1 MWVRVSSQGSS
12 KRKLCGESL
21 RILGIFEHWLLHM
34 SPFRSMR
41 PPLVLD
47 FDARAD
53 ASAKG
58 ATCCIGGY
66 VHHPSLGHRWFRQ
79 SFAHSEFVALGIG
92 VQPEMQREISCYEAL
107 AQAFLILAA
116 ASLLPCSCVP
126 ITLRALSD
134 NSGAESGLNNLLTTS
149 RPLAYFLERISLL
162 AAIHRMSPD
171 VSHIPGEANDKADML
186 SRPAEYALPPDCLP
200 HEEIRASW
208 QELWLPRPTISV
220 SPPSFQLQWQVR
232 ARGVPTN
239 LT

>member
-1 MWVRVSSQGSS
+1 MHVGRGLQSKQQHTQVVRGVASHTGH
-12 KRKLCGESL
+12 LCTLAATHIAFPL
-21 RILGIFEHWLLHM
+21 RAPTACAFK
-34 SPFRSMR
+34 
-41 PPLVLD
+41 LVLLLVR
-47 FDARAD
+47 RALPV
-53 ASAKG
+53 ASA
-58 ATCCIGGY
+58 ATCFI
-66 VHHPSLGHRWFRQ
+66 HPSVIDGSVSFCLLGVCCFGDWGSTRD
-79 SFAHSEFVALGIG
+79 AKGD
-92 VQPEMQREISCYEAL
+92 SCDEAL
-107 AQAFLILAA
+107 AQAGLLLAA

-149 RPLAYFLERISLL
+149 RPLACFLARISLL

-186 SRPAEYALPPDCLP
+186 SRPAEYALPPASLP
-200 HEEIRASW
+200 HEEIRTCL

-232 ARGVPTN
+232 AWGVPTN